1 MVALRHELPGHDL
14 LSARRRIG
22 AVFALQAFAL
32 SMLHMRIPDLQLKAG
47 LLESELGLVLVA
59 APIGA
64 SLVFVMASPLIE
76 FFGTRLLFLVSLPL
90 LSLSAAVLSLTASMP
105 VMFAVLFVNGVLSA
119 AGSVAMSIETD
130 RIEAGT
136 GARIMNRCHGMW
148 SVGYFLS
155 SLLAGAIRSAG
166 VDPVLHLWAVV
177 PLVLVAVL
185 AVAGPMAQ
193 FPPRAFAGPA
203 RRSGF
208 ASPTPAVLVIVAFGL
223 GVCLLENTSL
233 VWATILVRDTFDVAP
248 MVESSALPALIM
260 AMALGRLFSDRFI
273 DLYGPRRVGGVTA
286 ALALA
291 GLSIVVTAPNAWLVL
306 FGFAVAGL
314 GSGVAFPLMMSAAAR
329 LGDRP
334 ASQNV
339 AAVTLLVQIALL
351 GMPVAVGAIA
361 EAWGVRAAFGC
372 LLPLIALGLVM
383 SRKLR

>member
-1 MVALRHELPGHDL
+1 
-14 LSARRRIG
+14 
-22 AVFALQAFAL
+22 
-32 SMLHMRIPDLQLKAG
+32 
-47 LLESELGLVLVA
+47 
-59 APIGA
+59 
-64 SLVFVMASPLIE
+64 
-76 FFGTRLLFLVSLPL
+76 
-90 LSLSAAVLSLTASMP
+90 
-105 VMFAVLFVNGVLSA
+105 
-119 AGSVAMSIETD
+119 
-130 RIEAGT
+130 
-136 GARIMNRCHGMW
+136 MW

-166 VDPVLHLWAVV
+166 VDPGLHLWATVPVV
-177 PLVLVAVL
+177 TVLVV

-193 FPPRAFAGPA
+193 FPPRAFSGAA
-203 RRSGF
+203 RRTAF
-208 ASPTPAVLVIVAFGL
+208 AYPTPAVLAIVAFGL
-223 GVCLLENTSL
+223 GVCMLENTSL

-248 MVESSALPALIM
+248 MLESSALPALIM

-273 DLYGPRRVGGVTA
+273 DIHGPRRVGGVTA

-291 GLSIVVTAPNAWLVL
+291 GLAVVVLAPNAWLVL

-339 AAVTLLVQIALL
+339 AAVTLLVQVALL
-351 GMPVAVGAIA
+351 GLPIAVGAVA

-372 LLPLIALGLVM
+372 LLPLVALGLLM